1 MGWKDTVHMCK
12 LDGKS
17 VFKPKHYLLYNT
29 RGLEASYNEEHQEVK
44 TTYCQM
50 HSTFAKEL
58 DLILNQ
64 TKFWKTELATSL
76 PKDTIELMNSSVHT
90 VKDFKCISGQCA
102 QCPGSN
108 LTHDI
113 GKAIL
118 NIHAISYYRQE
129 TIDKHMKKV
138 PIQWIWPVLKNFS
151 SGHFFLLWP
160 FLPWPVDFL
169 N

>member
-1 MGWKDTVHMCK
+1 
-12 LDGKS
+12 
-17 VFKPKHYLLYNT
+17 
-29 RGLEASYNEEHQEVK
+29 
-44 TTYCQM
+44 M
-50 HSTFAKEL
+50 HSTFAKEV

-64 TKFWKTELATSL
+64 TKFGKTELATSL
-76 PKDTIELMNSSVHT
+76 PKDPIELMNSSVYT

-118 NIHAISYYRQE
+118 NIHAISYYRWE

-138 PIQWIWPVLKNFS
+138 PIQ
-151 SGHFFLLWP
+151 
-160 FLPWPVDFL
+160 
-169 N
+169 